1 MSRWLSRKHKTY
13 YLLCGAAIFLGI
25 VLGKTRILLLGL
37 PFGIM
42 ALLPLLRPFTAQM
55 AASSQVSHRTAFEG
69 ETVSVKLTIHAVTEL
84 PCLQV
89 THILHYPD
97 GSRPE
102 VTVMLLSLAS
112 GETRE
117 LECEIHLEAR
127 GEYLVDHFEFQS
139 LDPEHMVWTKHPTE
153 GGRVVA
159 AYPRLVKVQ
168 LPSGGMRQLG
178 HYTGN
183 YVSQRPGEGTELAE
197 IRRYVAGDAT
207 KHINWKASL
216 KWQSLHVNA
225 RLQEKN
231 ADVVFVVD
239 TMQDIGGR
247 PNSYLDRTAR
257 GVASLANCFLE
268 RKDRVGFIEYGGT
281 VSWLRPAY
289 GKRHT
294 YRILHRLARLVP
306 SGSHAFREMD
316 SLPMQA
322 LPAEATLFVFT
333 PLMDRRSMRMLVSLA
348 LRGFRPIVVYLSPC
362 QLAKGELAQFPP
374 EPLVQRWWEYE
385 QARKLRE
392 LRRSGLTVVRW
403 DGEVTSLGP
412 VLAAAAESRR
422 GRVS

>member
-1 MSRWLSRKHKTY
+1 M
-13 YLLCGAAIFLGI
+13 
-25 VLGKTRILLLGL
+25 
-37 PFGIM
+37 
-42 ALLPLLRPFTAQM
+42 
-55 AASSQVSHRTAFEG
+55 
-69 ETVSVKLTIHAVTEL
+69 
-84 PCLQV
+84 
-89 THILHYPD
+89 
-97 GSRPE
+97 
-102 VTVMLLSLAS
+102 
-112 GETRE
+112 
-117 LECEIHLEAR
+117 
-127 GEYLVDHFEFQS
+127 
-139 LDPEHMVWTKHPTE
+139 
-153 GGRVVA
+153 VA
-159 AYPRLVKVQ
+159 AYPRLVRVQ

-225 RLQEKN
+225 RLQEKTRTWCLLSIPCRTS
-231 ADVVFVVD
+231 AGVP
-239 TMQDIGGR
+239 TAIWIGR
-247 PNSYLDRTAR
+247 PG
-257 GVASLANCFLE
+257 GVASLANCFWSARTELGLSSMGE
-268 RKDRVGFIEYGGT
+268 RCLGCA
-281 VSWLRPAY
+281 RPMANAIL
-289 GKRHT
+289 H
-294 YRILHRLARLVP
+294 RILHRLARLVP

-422 GRVS
+422 GRVG